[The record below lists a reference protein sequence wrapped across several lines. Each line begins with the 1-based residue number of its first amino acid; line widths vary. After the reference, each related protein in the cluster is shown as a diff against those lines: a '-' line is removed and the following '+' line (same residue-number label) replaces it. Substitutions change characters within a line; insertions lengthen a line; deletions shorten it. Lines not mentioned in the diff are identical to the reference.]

1 MLTVEVGSIESASPL
16 IQTNAL
22 RLCAQTPQP
31 QTIKMMATGICA
43 SQSSQSTS
51 VGNGQSRPKPN
62 YPFAKTISNNSFAPA
77 V

>member
-1 MLTVEVGSIESASPL
+1 MLTVEVGSIESTSPL

-62 YPFAKTISNNSFAPA
+62 YAFAKTISNNSFAPA